1 MPFYCRKR
9 AEKRW
14 AGGYAGFALSE
25 VLVCAYNVR
34 LQRQT
39 TAPLN
44 VICPPAASFWK
55 GGVFVWEQ
63 A

>member
-14 AGGYAGFALSE
+14 EVVTLVFALSE
-25 VLVCAYNVR
+25 VLGRAYNVR
-34 LQRQT
+34 RQRQT
-39 TAPLN
+39 TVPLT